1 MSIIEKVF
9 HYEENE
15 ITVIKCRD
23 EIWFKAVVFATIL
36 KYTNP
41 RDHVDPEEN
50 CPNPNGT
57 ICSV

>member
-23 EIWFKAVVFATIL
+23 NIWFKAKHVATL
-36 KYTNP
+36 PGYL
-41 RDHVDPEEN
+41 DP
-50 CPNPNGT
+50 G
-57 ICSV
+57 